1 MEGPLWTEGRERN
14 RGLFLSEVNLAAR
27 HCIAEREHY
36 NRVTLYVM
44 AYRHCAPLKRCY
56 AIRDACSILVHG
68 TILGHFSIGLATV
81 KNDQQGPA
89 ALEKKLNSVEAVKVA
104 VRVLDELA
112 LAQRAMGVTELA
124 DALGETKPRI
134 HRHLSTLREVGL
146 VEQDQSTERY
156 RLGWRV
162 FQLGE
167 AAGTQFD
174 LRTRAEPY
182 LIRLRDELKET
193 AVLAV
198 PINGRP
204 MVVASVDSI
213 HARITISVKP
223 GNRPVPHCSA
233 LGRLTLAFSSKAL
246 QDELLTG
253 VLAAETPLSMTSAE
267 QIRTRLGLINEQ
279 FYDVSDGEV
288 MIGVN
293 TIAVPIFRDGD
304 VLAGALSIVG
314 SVQTVP
320 NPPLRKQVDLL
331 HDCAADLSAQLD
343 SDAYERWQL
352 RRQAHD
358 LLSALK

>member
-1 MEGPLWTEGRERN
+1 M
-14 RGLFLSEVNLAAR
+14 
-27 HCIAEREHY
+27 
-36 NRVTLYVM
+36 
-44 AYRHCAPLKRCY
+44 
-56 AIRDACSILVHG
+56 
-68 TILGHFSIGLATV
+68 
-81 KNDQQGPA
+81 
-89 ALEKKLNSVEAVKVA
+89 EKKLNSVEAVKVA
-104 VRVLDELA
+104 VRILDELA

-124 DALGETKPRI
+124 EAMGETKPRI

-182 LIRLRDELKET
+182 MIRLRDELKET

-204 MVVASVDSI
+204 MVIASVDSI
-213 HARITISVKP
+213 YARITISVKP

-233 LGRLTLAFSSKAL
+233 LGRLTMAFSPKAL
-246 QDELLTG
+246 QDEM
-253 VLAAETPLSMTSAE
+253 LAGPLPAETPLSMTSPAE
-267 QIRTRLGLINEQ
+267 IRKRLALITEQ
-279 FYDVSDGEV
+279 FYDVSDSEV

-304 VLAGALSIVG
+304 VLAGVLSIVG
-314 SVQTVP
+314 SVQNIP

-331 HDCAADLSAQLD
+331 HECASELSAQLN
-343 SDAYERWQL
+343 SDAYARWQL

>member
-1 MEGPLWTEGRERN
+1 M
-14 RGLFLSEVNLAAR
+14 
-27 HCIAEREHY
+27 
-36 NRVTLYVM
+36 
-44 AYRHCAPLKRCY
+44 
-56 AIRDACSILVHG
+56 
-68 TILGHFSIGLATV
+68 V
-81 KNDQQGPA
+81 KNNDSQVPS

-104 VRVLDELA
+104 IRILDELA

-124 DALGETKPRI
+124 DALGETKPRV
-134 HRHLSTLREVGL
+134 HRHLSTLREVGI
-146 VEQDQSTERY
+146 VEQDQSTDRY

-204 MVVASVDSI
+204 MVIASADSI
-213 HARITISVKP
+213 FARITISVKP

-233 LGRLTLAFSSKAL
+233 LGRLTMAFSAKHF
-246 QDELLTG
+246 QDEFLTG
-253 VLAAETPLSMTSAE
+253 PLSAETPQSMTSPAA
-267 QIRTRLGLINEQ
+267 IRQRLALITEQ

-293 TIAVPIFRDGD
+293 TIAVPIFRNGD

-314 SVQTVP
+314 SVQNIP

-331 HDCAADLSAQLD
+331 HACASELSAQLN
-343 SDAYERWQL
+343 SDAYERWRL

>member
-1 MEGPLWTEGRERN
+1 ME
-14 RGLFLSEVNLAAR
+14 
-27 HCIAEREHY
+27 
-36 NRVTLYVM
+36 M
-44 AYRHCAPLKRCY
+44 
-56 AIRDACSILVHG
+56 
-68 TILGHFSIGLATV
+68 
-81 KNDQQGPA
+81 
-89 ALEKKLNSVEAVKVA
+89 EKKLNSVEAVKVA
-104 VRVLDELA
+104 VRILDELA

-134 HRHLSTLREVGL
+134 HRHLSTLRETGL
-146 VEQDQSTERY
+146 VEQDQSTDRY

-182 LIRLRDELKET
+182 LIRVRDELKET

-204 MVVASVDSI
+204 MVIATADNI
-213 HARITISVKP
+213 YARITISVKP

-233 LGRLTLAFSSKAL
+233 LGRLTMAFSSLAL
-246 QDELLTG
+246 QSELLAAP
-253 VLAAETPLSMTSAE
+253 LPAETPLSMVSPE
-267 QIRTRLGLINEQ
+267 KLRERLAMIFEQ
-279 FYDVSDGEV
+279 FYEFSDGEV

-293 TIAVPIFRDGD
+293 TVAVPIFRDGD

-314 SVQTVP
+314 SIQNVP
-320 NPPLRKQVDLL
+320 NPPLRNQVDVL
-331 HDCAADLSAQLD
+331 HACAAELSAQLN
-343 SDAYERWQL
+343 SDAYDRWRL
-352 RRQAHD
+352 RRHAHD

>member
-1 MEGPLWTEGRERN
+1 METG
-14 RGLFLSEVNLAAR
+14 
-27 HCIAEREHY
+27 
-36 NRVTLYVM
+36 
-44 AYRHCAPLKRCY
+44 
-56 AIRDACSILVHG
+56 
-68 TILGHFSIGLATV
+68 
-81 KNDQQGPA
+81 
-89 ALEKKLNSVEAVKVA
+89 KKLNSVEAVKVA
-104 VRVLDELA
+104 VRILDELA

-134 HRHLSTLREVGL
+134 HRHLSTLREMGL
-146 VEQDQSTERY
+146 IEQDQSTERY

-182 LIRLRDELKET
+182 LLRLRDELKET

-204 MVVASVDSI
+204 MVIASADNI
-213 HARITISVKP
+213 YARITLSVKP

-233 LGRLTLAFSSKAL
+233 LGRLTMAFSAPAL
-246 QDELLTG
+246 QEELL
-253 VLAAETPLSMTSAE
+253 AAPMPAETPLSMGSAVE
-267 QIRTRLGLINEQ
+267 LRKRLALIYEQ
-279 FYDVSDGEV
+279 FYEFSDGEV

-293 TIAVPIFRDGD
+293 TVAVPIFRDGD

-314 SVQTVP
+314 SVQNIP
-320 NPPLRKQVDLL
+320 NPPLRKQVDVL
-331 HDCAADLSAQLD
+331 HDCAAELSAQLN
-343 SDAYERWQL
+343 SDAYEKWRL

-358 LLSALK
+358 RLNALK

>member
-1 MEGPLWTEGRERN
+1 
-14 RGLFLSEVNLAAR
+14 
-27 HCIAEREHY
+27 
-36 NRVTLYVM
+36 
-44 AYRHCAPLKRCY
+44 
-56 AIRDACSILVHG
+56 
-68 TILGHFSIGLATV
+68 V
-81 KNDQQGPA
+81 KNNDSQLPPA
-89 ALEKKLNSVEAVKVA
+89 IEKKLNSVEAVKVA
-104 VRVLDELA
+104 IRILDELA

-124 DALGETKPRI
+124 DALGETKPRV
-134 HRHLSTLREVGL
+134 HRHLSTLREVGI
-146 VEQDQSTERY
+146 VEQDQSTDRY

-204 MVVASVDSI
+204 MVIASADSI
-213 HARITISVKP
+213 SARITISVKP

-233 LGRLTLAFSSKAL
+233 LGRLTMAFSAKQL
-246 QDELLTG
+246 QDELLAG
-253 VLAAETPLSMTSAE
+253 PMQAETPQSMTSPDA
-267 QIRTRLGLINEQ
+267 IRRRLALITEQ
-279 FYDVSDGEV
+279 FYDLSDGEV

-314 SVQTVP
+314 SIQNIP

-331 HDCAADLSAQLD
+331 HDCASELSAQLD
-343 SDAYERWQL
+343 SDAYERWRL